1 MQFSKKVSIIVPC
14 YNEINYIEQVI
25 RNIIDN
31 KIENKEIIIIDDNS
45 FDGTKEIL
53 EELSKDLDIKVLT
66 NVKNYGKGYCLRRG
80 FDSATGEII
89 LIHDADLEYD
99 VLDHINILKP
109 IMSGKADVVYGSRFI
124 GSEPKRVVYFWNRLA
139 NFILTNLCNIILNLS
154 MTDVYTCLKAF
165 KKKDIDNIKLYENR
179 FGIEPEI
186 TFKLAYQNLIFY
198 EVGIHYHG
206 RTYSGGKKI
215 RWYDGL
221 LALKAIIKYS
231 FLRK

>member
-165 KKKDIDNIKLYENR
+165 KKKILITLSYMKIDLV
-179 FGIEPEI
+179 
-186 TFKLAYQNLIFY
+186 LNL
-198 EVGIHYHG
+198 
-206 RTYSGGKKI
+206 K
-215 RWYDGL
+215 
-221 LALKAIIKYS
+221 
-231 FLRK
+231 